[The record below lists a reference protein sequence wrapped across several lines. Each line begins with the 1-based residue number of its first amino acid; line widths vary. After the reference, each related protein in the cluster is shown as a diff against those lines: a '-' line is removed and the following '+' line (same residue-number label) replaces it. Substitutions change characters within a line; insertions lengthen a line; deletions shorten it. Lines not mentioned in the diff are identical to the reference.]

1 MKSQHAWYAT
11 LTPEG
16 IIASGP
22 AAFLFIFFVAY
33 FIYLFFR
40 APINAV
46 IDWCGCKRTS
56 LEDIEVDEDIDLY
69 QNCLDKDD

>member
-1 MKSQHAWYAT
+1 MASQHAWYAT
-11 LTPEG
+11 LTPQG

-22 AAFLFIFFVAY
+22 AAFLFIFFVIY

-40 APINAV
+40 NPINAM
-46 IDWCGCKRTS
+46 IDACGCKRTG

-69 QNCLDKDD
+69 QNVLDTDD